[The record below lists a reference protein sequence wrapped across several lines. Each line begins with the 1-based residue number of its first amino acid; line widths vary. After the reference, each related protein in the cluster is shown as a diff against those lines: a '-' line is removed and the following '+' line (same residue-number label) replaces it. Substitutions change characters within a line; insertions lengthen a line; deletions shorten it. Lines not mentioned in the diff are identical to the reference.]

1 MNFSEAVSNRISC
14 RSYNGE
20 QVSDEDL
27 AKILEVMQVA
37 PTAAH
42 YQAYRV
48 RVTID
53 LELIAKVG
61 EIAGQ
66 EDRFEGATAM
76 IVFFAVPEEG
86 AERFGD
92 RSRKLYSVQDATLAC
107 AYAQLAASDLGIASL
122 WVGSVDEVQVLE
134 ACGLSKEGAD
144 GLGLWPVAVSLFGY
158 TDEKLVRCERKR
170 LEDLKV

>member
-76 IVFFAVPEEG
+76 IVFLQF
-86 AERFGD
+86 
-92 RSRKLYSVQDATLAC
+92 RKRVRRG
-107 AYAQLAASDLGIASL
+107 LGIGRESFIL
-122 WVGSVDEVQVLE
+122 CRMQLLLVPMLNWL
-134 ACGLSKEGAD
+134 LRI
-144 GLGLWPVAVSLFGY
+144 LGLRVCGWDRLMKFRFWR
-158 TDEKLVRCERKR
+158 LVDCRKR
-170 LEDLKV
+170 VLMDLVCGRLRFRCLGIPMRSWFDVRGRDWRI

>member
-1 MNFSEAVSNRISC
+1 ME
-14 RSYNGE
+14 
-20 QVSDEDL
+20 L
-27 AKILEVMQVA
+27 MQLA

-48 RVTID
+48 RATTD
-53 LELIAKVG
+53 LDLIAKIG

-66 EDRFEGATAM
+66 EERFAGATAM

-92 RSRKLYSVQDATLAC
+92 RARDLYSIQDATLAC
-107 AYAQLAASDLGIASL
+107 AYAQLAATDLGISNL
-122 WVGSVDEVQVLE
+122 WVGSVDEVRVLE
-134 ACGLSKEGAD
+134 VCGLSKDGKD

-158 TDEKLVRCERKR
+158 TDEKLARCGRKK